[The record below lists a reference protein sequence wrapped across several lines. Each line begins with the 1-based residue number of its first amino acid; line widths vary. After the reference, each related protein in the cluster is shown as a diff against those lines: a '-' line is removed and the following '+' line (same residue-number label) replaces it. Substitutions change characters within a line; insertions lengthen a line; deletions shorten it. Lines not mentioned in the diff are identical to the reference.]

1 MKKLNW
7 GQKMILFA
15 GIFMI
20 MVIGMVS
27 KMMASGETLVEDDY
41 YEKGM
46 NYQKEIDEYA
56 AKDYH
61 LFEDAH
67 TKTISMT
74 CEGASSVKLTAKRAS
89 DAALD
94 FELNIHP
101 NQNGYFEF
109 PTTALEKGP
118 WMFTWKW
125 RKNDKNWAAD
135 QKVIIQ

>member
-46 NYQKEIDEYA
+46 NYQKEIDE
-56 AKDYH
+56 
-61 LFEDAH
+61 
-67 TKTISMT
+67 
-74 CEGASSVKLTAKRAS
+74 
-89 DAALD
+89 
-94 FELNIHP
+94 
-101 NQNGYFEF
+101 Q
-109 PTTALEKGP
+109 
-118 WMFTWKW
+118 
-125 RKNDKNWAAD
+125 
-135 QKVIIQ
+135 